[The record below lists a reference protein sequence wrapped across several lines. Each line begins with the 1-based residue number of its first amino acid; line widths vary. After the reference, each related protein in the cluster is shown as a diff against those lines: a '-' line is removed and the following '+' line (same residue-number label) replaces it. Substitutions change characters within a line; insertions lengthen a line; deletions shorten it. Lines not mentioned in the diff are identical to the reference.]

1 MTPEARGSSGMRG
14 AKAEDSR
21 VRALKRELECFG
33 LHQKNRRH
41 CLLCCGNQN
50 RQKKTRFSHDV
61 ETKRED
67 NSGGRLHFK
76 RPLTPTTF
84 PESAFFKSIIGKDFR
99 KSRGKLF
106 GSVRRGGDGGC
117 EGFPLRISGS
127 GGGRAA
133 NIQDFKA
140 RQTLAF
146 LKIDIHIPT
155 RRLSLP

>member
-84 PESAFFKSIIGKDFR
+84 PESVFFKSTVGKRFG
-99 KSRGKLF
+99 KSRGEF
-106 GSVRRGGDGGC
+106 
-117 EGFPLRISGS
+117 EFLR
-127 GGGRAA
+127 RAA
-133 NIQDFKA
+133 N
-140 RQTLAF
+140 RQVPEKFPLTAF
-146 LKIDIHIPT
+146 G
-155 RRLSLP
+155 RRRYRHPDV